1 VSEYCFRRI
10 LVTLS
15 KAIQLNRSPC
25 PRSSERTNVSPAAGL
40 YSSGTD
46 NKSAGGGGRI
56 GTPKIASENENA
68 NHGALSAAFERLI
81 MVTRGSISQPYSDYS
96 PYSSHLESV
105 AAFPNPTAEERAEA
119 QARELEAQRRHEEAR
134 KSHTGRL
141 RQRRRGQNAA
151 SHRRKVGFHR
161 MASGQAIEFL
171 EDAPNLMIRKGV
183 KYVVAEMSSGKSGIT
198 DSRGWYTVES
208 IVTLRTAKCRPVAV

>member
-1 VSEYCFRRI
+1 
-10 LVTLS
+10 
-15 KAIQLNRSPC
+15 
-25 PRSSERTNVSPAAGL
+25 
-40 YSSGTD
+40 
-46 NKSAGGGGRI
+46 
-56 GTPKIASENENA
+56 
-68 NHGALSAAFERLI
+68 

-161 MASGQAIEFL
+161 MASGQAIEFV